1 MAGIVYDGTLRM
13 DMNDYRGLSAYE
25 IAVKNGF
32 EGTEKEWLA
41 SLKGDTGKAG
51 DTVTVNRKRAVDG
64 NISVNGSDIN
74 LRSGESKTV
83 TQAIEEISQLQNEG
97 LTSEDIV
104 NDLVSGGA
112 SKVLSAE
119 MGALLQHTKP
129 DIFWASLTIP
139 TSGWTGDG
147 PYTLDLVLEGVM
159 ADSNACA
166 VFYTPATESEDAF
179 IECGLRVIG
188 QKTDGLTV
196 RVDRIPYESFAI
208 NVMVTVLL
216 SREGAE

>member
-1 MAGIVYDGTLRM
+1 MAGIVYDGALRM
-13 DMNDYRGLSAYE
+13 HMNDYRGLSAYE

-41 SLKGDTGKAG
+41 SLEGSPGKAG

-74 LRSGESKTV
+74 LRAGETKTV
-83 TQAIEEISQLQNEG
+83 TQAIEEISRQQTQG

-129 DIFWASLTIP
+129 DIFWAPLTIP

-147 PYTLDLVLEGVM
+147 PYTLDLVLEGVL

-166 VFYTPATESEDAF
+166 VFYTPTTDSEDAF
-179 IECGLRVIG
+179 IDCGLRVIG

-196 RVDRIPYESFAI
+196 RVDDVPSEAFTI
-208 NVMVTVLL
+208 NVMVTILL
-216 SREGAE
+216 SREAVE